1 MGMDERGQSRGEIL
15 LFIGTF
21 VLLVFLIFHY
31 AVCPE
36 LLPGTPLC

>member
-1 MGMDERGQSRGEIL
+1 MDTRAQSVGELLLFVATFLIL
-15 LFIGTF
+15 L
-21 VLLVFLIFHY
+21 VLIFHF